1 MTVTVHTNDGA
12 IVQGIRNIIAVNNGE
27 VYQRIGSLL
36 TGTNG
41 VISHNVKTDED
52 AMELIIRLHGGQKG

>member
-12 IVQGIRNIIAVNNGE
+12 IVQGIGNIIAVNNGE

-36 TGTNG
+36 TGTNEMKMQWN
-41 VISHNVKTDED
+41 SS
-52 AMELIIRLHGGQKG
+52 